1 MTTIYLVRHA
11 HSTYSP
17 DEIARPLS
25 ERGTADAK
33 QLISLFREVQP
44 DYIYTSPY
52 RRAIE
57 TVQPVAEHYGLPIE
71 EAEAF
76 QERLLAPGQLDDFQ
90 QAVEYVW
97 NHPDKNPYG
106 GESNDIAQYR
116 VVSGTQQLIRKHT
129 NETVVVGTHGNI
141 MVLLM
146 QHFDPAYDY
155 SFWSRL
161 AMPAVYRLVFDGER
175 CLQIEEVSLASSSK

>member
-17 DEIARPLS
+17 DEKTRPLS
-25 ERGTADAK
+25 EQGTADAK

-57 TVQPVAEHYGLPIE
+57 TVQPVAEHYGLPNE

-76 QERLLAPGQLDDFQ
+76 QERLLAPSQLDDFQ

-106 GESNDIAQYR
+106 GESNDIAQHR
-116 VVSGTQQLIRKHT
+116 V
-129 NETVVVGTHGNI
+129 
-141 MVLLM
+141 
-146 QHFDPAYDY
+146 
-155 SFWSRL
+155 
-161 AMPAVYRLVFDGER
+161 
-175 CLQIEEVSLASSSK
+175 

>member
-17 DEIARPLS
+17 DEKARPLS
-25 ERGTADAK
+25 ERGTADAE
-33 QLISLFREVQP
+33 QLRLFFQEITP
-44 DYIYTSPY
+44 DYIYASPY

-57 TVQPVAEHYGLPIE
+57 TVQPIAEHYGLPIQ
-71 EAEAF
+71 EAEVF
-76 QERLLAPGQLDDFQ
+76 QERVLAPGQLDDFQ

-106 GESNDIAQYR
+106 GESNNTAQHR
-116 VVSGTQQLIRKHT
+116 VVAGARQLVRKHT

-155 SFWSRL
+155 SFWSHL
-161 AMPAVYRLVFDGER
+161 AMPAVYRLVFDGET